1 MANAIMEVLRQFGLA
16 EKTLALTT
24 DNASS
29 MIACGEFILGKL
41 EEEFQNL
48 DFAHYRCAAHVL
60 NLAVNKGLSVIS
72 ESVRKVR
79 SLMSY
84 IKNSQPVRDSLKSL
98 CKVKGIDYLSPELD
112 VNTRWNS
119 TFYMLEKWK
128 RIEPAL
134 NLLAADDLSVHQR
147 YLNNVD
153 HVNINVSGF

>member
-1 MANAIMEVLRQFGLA
+1 V
-16 EKTLALTT
+16 
-24 DNASS
+24 
-29 MIACGEFILGKL
+29 
-41 EEEFQNL
+41 
-48 DFAHYRCAAHVL
+48 HVL

-98 CKVKGIDYLSPELD
+98 CKVKGINYLAPELD

-128 RIEPAL
+128 RMEPAL
-134 NLLAADDLSVHQR
+134 NLLAADDLSVRRR
-147 YLNNVD
+147 YLNDVD
-153 HVNINVSGF
+153 CVNIDVSGF

>member
-1 MANAIMEVLRQFGLA
+1 
-16 EKTLALTT
+16 
-24 DNASS
+24 
-29 MIACGEFILGKL
+29 MISCGEFILEEL

-48 DFAHYRCAAHVL
+48 DFTHYRCAAHVL

-98 CKVKGIDYLSPELD
+98 CKVKGINYLAPELD

-128 RIEPAL
+128 RMEPAL
-134 NLLAADDLSVHQR
+134 NLLAADDLSVRRR
-147 YLNNVD
+147 YLNDVD
-153 HVNINVSGF
+153 RVNIDVSGF